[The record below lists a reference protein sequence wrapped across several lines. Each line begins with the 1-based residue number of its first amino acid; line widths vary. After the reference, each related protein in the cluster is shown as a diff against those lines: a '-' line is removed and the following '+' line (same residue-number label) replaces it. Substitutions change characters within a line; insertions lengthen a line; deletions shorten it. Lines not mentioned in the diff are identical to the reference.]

1 MRITV
6 GKYNFN
12 NAKDFTTHLETTY
25 EQDKRVSGEVTLSL
39 ECDEFFQEDLNE
51 LVEFF
56 LKPERTRLYKFEF
69 PPEQMHYQ
77 LAFDNAY
84 LVSKRQQ
91 FSREFRQQIAELSH
105 SPISFQPSAIRKTK
119 KSWVEGTQGSS
130 IGLQLQHPIQSLH
143 PHQQQQKAT
152 KRKRKEELAVDAVVA
167 AEKIRSEDLGDL
179 VDRASLAHEEWL
191 DFAKKQFTTET
202 PELCLIWDRL
212 VGKDVN
218 QVRELD
224 RKITHVQAAA
234 MEQIIRDYP
243 EFSYGLLFENLPAG
257 FYLQQTHDGKNVL
270 CFSEEPQYQH
280 PEQITPLT
288 LAPKFSQT
296 KARNID
302 GSYHQFS
309 FLNEDPENM
318 RRYKRAFHYLLGS
331 KSLPEQRQKA
341 FVFFLSQ
348 LTENEAPK
356 LELIQKL
363 LQTLP
368 LTDLNYQGLAH
379 VLIHTGADG
388 VLLLLQHLK
397 TLHDKELFNDFN
409 EMFLDKPENYL
420 ALMSP
425 QGFANLKQL
434 SELNSEQN
442 AWWISLVSQHKA
454 AGAHTEFND
463 LFGAYSYFL
472 EQLAKKKLRLPL
484 SCALENIRHMK
495 PALSRL
501 LFIIN
506 NSSDPEEQLTCCA
519 GLDLDVHGAYYASR
533 YNNYKLVSRQMNL
546 KPKLHD
552 DHLDYTMPVM
562 PNEVG
567 ALLAHDDL
575 PYEEVVTRF
584 YRFIGEQEWAFSLD
598 VYQKI
603 EQEISKNQQLNV
615 PNRVLLLTIAALVT
629 TGRRAYTATEDPYAR
644 VKNFLHRLMATAA
657 YFDEDLSG
665 QLSTVL
671 PVFAGALGSHTWET
685 MPTADELN
693 GLIDILSLTPRKNVP
708 ASAEQASHDFREASA
723 LALDLMGE
731 YHDAAPSVID
741 NYKRR
746 FAVEETNTVSIQ
758 TFSFAALL
766 KHLVSPSKLD
776 TSLPNLFH
784 DQPESLSP
792 FIVLL
797 SLCGDEVPK
806 VTQEV
811 EEDSEFETKIKTLA
825 RAVHDMQA
833 ERREQLLSI
842 LTEINIEASY
852 RLPTLEQLIKTVDSV
867 AKAEE
872 KLGAL
877 PSVENQKA
885 AIIDMVR
892 TELPELKIGIE
903 AVNEIEINL
912 FSLMRQSFEEW
923 QLDSKFADLPEKLKG
938 YLEPW
943 LDAHQIVLWH
953 LKRQPPNQ
961 RMVFESLAEEEQE
974 VKNLL
979 GSRWF
984 AWSLSGFTQEKIQMT
999 QVLGNEFFTRQ
1010 SFIAVLKPRIE
1021 SGYQSKLSAAL
1032 KSLQTLN
1039 KDFDDFVLRQIKGLD
1054 TEQPIDEALLDLGE
1068 QLDEV
1073 SGLINSLIRIK
1084 NQNNIEFHRC
1094 ISLLTDRI
1102 KSTVP
1107 GKTRLTPE
1115 QMKELLDVLGQ
1126 GKTCSVA
1133 SPLAVLCKIL
1143 KETPKYSAEQ
1153 LRNALDE
1160 VTYLTKYR
1168 EVLGYEAYEILL
1180 RCSFTHN
1187 LAQNSLFPLK
1197 KMIGL
1202 KSLVDVDK
1210 KHSEDLFDALIN
1222 GIKKAGSDVNEQLLQ
1237 DVINKT
1243 TSIIQ
1248 AKADVPSLVPLLTL
1262 LMKTCTKCDK
1272 DGLGRYY
1279 NLVSKLES
1287 IEDSDLN
1294 HWAKILIVLGERATD
1309 KNIHHLLDVHAG
1321 LELNQESLQQIA
1333 KLFDYP
1339 PYPKMEP
1346 FIQVLNGYVKDL
1358 MIYVDAFDKDPQSG
1372 RAPQKNAFNMTL
1384 KDSSQV
1390 LDEQFDTS
1398 QISRVIAEISNIV
1411 EGTPLSGQEQY
1422 DLAQQITYINAIGRD
1437 KPLALVVDPTTQQIK
1452 VYKDLTKV
1460 SRAELR
1466 ELSDTL
1472 ITVIRKPHLDVDEK
1486 LKAQLRLLAVL
1497 REQYFR
1503 VTGKLVDTTQLIAIL
1518 MSLKNQ
1524 QYNML
1529 FEMDTKEGNESIAAA
1544 LLTVMQW
1551 VDADGGTVA
1560 VCADNRGLMVQS
1572 YKDHAKDFFTSLGIV
1587 SGSIEAGSPKGTYQV
1602 GGINYSTVG
1611 DLALYRSRA
1620 QVENENLT
1628 AYKDGHPVSSNLIL
1642 YGSDFSEL
1650 NERTLFHLARR
1661 PEGDEEGENNPYAWI
1676 YPLINEFINQEKFKT
1691 LTPGKGWSEVRDVG
1705 QLKEFLDRHALTSQH
1720 KTQLNSLPDTKF
1732 NLWINAAI
1740 EAQRFVEG
1748 EDFVISPSKT
1758 ARHSA
1763 IPINQKVHQDGLTFM
1778 VHQFLHA
1785 RLQKEHPDWEFV
1797 IDPEMD
1803 CIDSVSTK
1811 EFIDDYKKQG
1821 RIISISRTLGRKD
1834 ELDEQCGKFDMKVA
1848 CKIPSHQKNK
1858 REKLVKKVIV
1868 NKEAHVRA
1876 VAEAINQ
1883 ARDGQP
1889 VVIIAKDAYEVKL
1902 LERELKAHFSKKN
1915 IAAFTGTESVTERKK
1930 WIQNESGKQN
1940 TITIATSFRRLSTDF
1955 DTRHPKGFLAIQ
1967 TYLDARNTQQIING
1981 LAGND
1986 KPGKY
1991 IAIYEEHGTFL
2002 SQSCFYRT
2010 KGSRKKMLAAL
2021 TELQRQQREEVA
2033 VEHHYLQTVSS
2044 VQQVVLQQFQE
2055 WKEFLHLIYPK
2066 SEWRALDA
2074 ELLIQRDNLIRSLS
2088 EQWVE
2093 CLEHSDPQKAYPN
2106 PYVRR
2111 DANKKLQTIELDEAV
2126 AAYEITVRSIWDQQ
2140 RALLKAKAKSV
2151 LVEDSVNALH
2161 CHYLDG
2167 VSLSEQLHLNR
2178 LAARESKKEML
2189 AEKKKARRYV
2199 ESGLEV
2205 NGAMLR
2211 FADGDVEVYRDAFA
2225 KSQVKLFA
2233 ADISH
2238 IIKNNPYLT
2247 KTVRSILVDQVT
2259 NATNLDILVGLL
2271 VDYANIYLPED
2282 QFTEKYAMQPVI
2294 QELLRV
2300 YKQAGLEE
2308 TSELRELKTIYF
2320 DQVAAELIDDLE
2332 TTLSWAKKKNRGL
2345 GYWLERTAV
2354 TDAANAIL
2362 GAVDVL
2368 KKAETLPEQQIA
2380 MRNLYKVLAKHEAQL
2395 DGVWIFSFGH
2405 KNTRTLIKETIA
2417 TLDGLTA
2424 IGSDENE
2431 LDAEFIHDCKEESL
2445 SAVMIGKLDSA
2456 IRVMEEAEISL
2467 QKNADWKA
2475 IKDALAVTQ
2484 TENNTIYAFYEMYYF
2499 LLTKVE
2505 ELAKKRSKLQEPVTR
2520 LRGEVRNLCEAFS
2533 QDHQELL
2540 HTSKYLTCKAEKL
2553 KEKLNGLNGF
2563 NVRNVKLKEG
2573 SNGFST
2579 YFDLVI
2585 EGSGSHPLF
2594 HDFTQYNSRAHELT
2608 KKREALKLKLAQ
2620 ANEQV
2625 LTLDRLIKEQLP
2637 LLKFEEKIKASA
2649 EQFPKQFQ
2657 RQVNEILVL
2666 KGWVVDQM
2674 PGDLSSFSENVR
2686 NSFLDREL
2694 IKTFKFPNLQA
2705 EEIDKIQDLILKI
2718 GFRDL
2723 HERMVE
2729 GTKPKTILGSLSS
2742 YVSSYVFTPENME
2755 DWRLEF
2761 SELVNRPA
2769 RNLQYTLRPDI
2780 EKKQNVLSGQLDKL
2794 HQQTVGQTQ
2803 SLKQQIAFLNEK
2815 IDEEEQK
2822 SGVYAMR
2829 ITNVAELFEFEKQLM
2844 AEKTQQKTI
2853 LPPQSDLKSEELPKI
2868 LLPQVPVGISEPV
2881 KETVELV
2888 M

>member
-12 NAKDFTTHLETTY
+12 NVKDFTTHLETTY
-25 EQDKRVSGEVTLSL
+25 EQDKLVSGEVTLSL
-39 ECDEFFQEDLNE
+39 ECDDFFQEDLNE

-56 LKPERTRLYKFEF
+56 FKPERTRLYKLEL

-77 LAFDNAY
+77 LAFDNVY
-84 LVSKRQQ
+84 LASKRQR
-91 FSREFRQQIAELSH
+91 FSREFQQKTAELVH
-105 SPISFQPSAIRKTK
+105 SPISFQPPVKIRKTK
-119 KSWVEGTQGSS
+119 KNWVEGTQGSS
-130 IGLQLQHPIQSLH
+130 MGLQLQHQIQYPHL
-143 PHQQQQKAT
+143 HQQQQKAA
-152 KRKRKEELAVDAVVA
+152 KRKRKEEVVVDAVVV
-167 AEKIRSEDLGDL
+167 AEKIRSEDLGEL
-179 VDRASLAHEEWL
+179 VDRHSLENEKWL
-191 DFAKKQFTTET
+191 DFAKKQFTTKT
-202 PELCLIWDRL
+202 PELHLIWDRL
-212 VGKDVN
+212 VGKYVN

-288 LAPKFSQT
+288 LTPQFSQT

-363 LQTLP
+363 LQTVP

-420 ALMSP
+420 ALISP
-425 QGFANLKQL
+425 QGFANLKKL

-519 GLDLDVHGAYYASR
+519 GLDLDIHGAYYASR
-533 YNNYKLVSRQMNL
+533 YNHYKLVSWQMKL
-546 KPKLHD
+546 KPKFHE

-562 PNEVG
+562 LNELE

-575 PYEEVVTRF
+575 LYEEFVMRF

-603 EQEISKNQQLNV
+603 EQEISKNQRMSV
-615 PNRVLLLTIAALVT
+615 PNRVLLLNIAALVT
-629 TGRRAYTATEDPYAR
+629 TGRRACTATEDPYGS
-644 VKNFLHRLMATAA
+644 VKNLLHRFIATAD
-657 YFDEDLSG
+657 YFDEDLSD

-671 PVFAGALGSHTWET
+671 PVFAGSLGSHSWET
-685 MPTADELN
+685 MPIADELN
-693 GLIDILSLTPRKNVP
+693 GLIDILLLSPRKKVP

-723 LALDLMGE
+723 LALNLMGE
-731 YHDAAPSVID
+731 YHDAASSVID

-746 FAVEETNTVSIQ
+746 FAVEETNTVPIQ
-758 TFSFAALL
+758 TFSLAALL
-766 KHLVSPSKLD
+766 NHLVSPSKLD
-776 TSLPNLFH
+776 TFLPNLFH

-811 EEDSEFETKIKTLA
+811 EDDSEFETKIKMLA
-825 RAVHDMQA
+825 QAVHSMQA

-885 AIIDMVR
+885 AILDMVC
-892 TELPELKIGIE
+892 TELPELKIGTE

-923 QLDSKFADLPEKLKG
+923 QLYNKFADLPEKLKG

-943 LDAHQIVLWH
+943 LDAHQIVRWN
-953 LKRQPPNQ
+953 LKRQPQNQ
-961 RMVFESLAEEEQE
+961 RMLLESLAEEEQE
-974 VKNLL
+974 VKNLF

-984 AWSLSGFTQEKIQMT
+984 ARSLSGFPQEKIQMT
-999 QVLGNEFFTRQ
+999 QVLGNEFFTKQ

-1021 SGYQSKLSAAL
+1021 TCYQSKLSAAL
-1032 KSLQTLN
+1032 KSLQILN
-1039 KDFDDFVLRQIKGLD
+1039 KDFNDFVLRQIKGWD
-1054 TEQPIDEALLDLGE
+1054 TERPIDEALLDLGE

-1073 SGLINSLIRIK
+1073 SGLINSLNRIK

-1107 GKTRLTPE
+1107 GKTPLTLG
-1115 QMKELLDVLGQ
+1115 QMKDLLDVLGQ
-1126 GKTCSVA
+1126 GKACSVA
-1133 SPLAVLCKIL
+1133 SSLAVVCKIL

-1168 EVLGYEAYEILL
+1168 EALGYEAYEILL

-1237 DVINKT
+1237 DAINKT

-1321 LELNQESLQQIA
+1321 LELNQENLQQIA

-1339 PYPKMEP
+1339 PYPEIES

-1358 MIYVDAFDKDPQSG
+1358 MIYVDAFDKDPKSG

-1384 KDSSQV
+1384 KDSGQV

-1437 KPLALVVDPTTQQIK
+1437 KPLALIVDPTTQQIK

-1503 VTGKLVDTTQLIAIL
+1503 VTGNLVDTTQLIAIL

-1551 VDADGGTVA
+1551 VDADGGTVD
-1560 VCADNRGLMVQS
+1560 VCADNRSLMVQG
-1572 YKDHAKDFFTSLGIV
+1572 YKDHAKDFFISLGIA
-1587 SGSIEAGSPKGTYQV
+1587 SSSIEAGSPKGTYQV
-1602 GGINYSTVG
+1602 GGINYSTKG

-1628 AYKDGHPVSSNLIL
+1628 GYKDGHPVSSNLIL

-1650 NERTLFHLARR
+1650 NEKTLFHLARR
-1661 PEGDEEGENNPYAWI
+1661 PEGDGENNPYAWI

-1691 LTPGKGWSEVRDVG
+1691 LTPGKGWSEVRDVS
-1705 QLKEFLDRHALTSQH
+1705 QLKEFLDRYASTGQH

-1748 EDFVISPSKT
+1748 EDFVIPPSKT

-1763 IPINQKVHQDGLTFM
+1763 LPINQKAPQDGLTFM

-1821 RIISISRTLGRKD
+1821 RIISISRALGRKD
-1834 ELDEQCGKFDMKVA
+1834 ELNEQCGKFDMKVA

-1858 REKLVKKVIV
+1858 REELVKKVIV

-1889 VVIIAKDAYEVKL
+1889 VIIIAKDAYEVKL

-1915 IAAFTGTESVTERKK
+1915 IAAFTGAESVTERKE

-1940 TITIATSFRRLSTDF
+1940 TITIATSFRRPNTNF

-1967 TYLDARNTQQIING
+1967 TYLDARNTQQIIKG

-2002 SQSCFYRT
+2002 SQSWFYRSN
-2010 KGSRKKMLAAL
+2010 GNRKKMLAEL
-2021 TELQRQQREEVA
+2021 TELQRQQREDAA
-2033 VEHHYLQTVSS
+2033 VERHYLQTVSS

-2055 WKEFLHLIYPK
+2055 WKEFLHLVYPK
-2066 SEWRALDA
+2066 SEWRALDV

-2111 DANKKLQTIELDEAV
+2111 NENKELQTMELDEAV
-2126 AAYEITVRSIWDQQ
+2126 AAYEVAVRSIWDQQ
-2140 RALLKAKAKSV
+2140 RELLKEKAKGV

-2167 VSLSEQLHLNR
+2167 VSLSEQLQLNR
-2178 LAARESKKEML
+2178 LAVRESKKEML
-2189 AEKKKARRYV
+2189 AEKKKTRRYV
-2199 ESGLEV
+2199 ESGLEI

-2211 FADGDVEVYRDAFA
+2211 FADGNVDVYRDAFA

-2247 KTVRSILVDQVT
+2247 KTVRSILVEQVT

-2308 TSELRELKTIYF
+2308 TNELWELKTIYF

-2362 GAVDVL
+2362 DAVDVL
-2368 KKAETLPEQQIA
+2368 KKAETLPEQRIA
-2380 MRNLYKVLAKHEAQL
+2380 IRNLYKVLAKHEAQL

-2424 IGSDENE
+2424 IGS

-2445 SAVMIGKLDSA
+2445 SAVMKGKLDSA

-2467 QKNADWKA
+2467 QKNAEWKA
-2475 IKDALAVTQ
+2475 IKDALTVTQ
-2484 TENNTIYAFYEMYYF
+2484 TENHTIYAFYEMYYF
-2499 LLTKVE
+2499 LSTKVE
-2505 ELAKKRSKLQEPVTR
+2505 ELARKSSKLQEPVTR

-2563 NVRNVKLKEG
+2563 HVGNVKLKEG
-2573 SNGFST
+2573 NNGFST

-2594 HDFTQYNSRAHELT
+2594 HDFTQYNSRADELT
-2608 KKREALKLKLAQ
+2608 KEREALKLKLAQ

-2657 RQVNEILVL
+2657 GQVNEILVL
-2666 KGWVVDQM
+2666 KGWVADQM
-2674 PGDLSSFSENVR
+2674 PGDLSSFSENVC

-2729 GTKPKTILGSLSS
+2729 GTKPKTVLGSIAS

-2780 EKKQNVLSGQLDKL
+2780 EKKQNILSGQLDKL
-2794 HQQTVGQTQ
+2794 HQQTVEQAQ
-2803 SLKQQIAFLNEK
+2803 SLKQQIAFLNQK

-2844 AEKTQQKTI
+2844 AEITKQKTI
-2853 LPPQSDLKSEELPKI
+2853 LPPQSDLKSEELPKVT
-2868 LLPQVPVGISEPV
+2868 LPQVPVGISEPV